1 MNSRLQK
8 PGIFAE
14 TMRGLETGLMVAH
27 IACFNLRTCEVFED
41 AKIVLSKPELNDYDQ
56 IPVLCDSRVVGV
68 LERASNP
75 HSGQVQEHMRT
86 LQETLLVSA
95 EGPLMSFIRV
105 ADKSLY
111 RLVVRTT
118 EICGIVTRSDLLK
131 LPVRLLVFGMITHL
145 ESLMADLIREECHG
159 DNQKWL
165 KYLSEGRQKK
175 IMDKQAWLKKQKA
188 DPELLELTE
197 FCDKRDIVRKLRGL
211 KSEFVKDL
219 KEVESLRNSLFHAG
233 EFTPD
238 DDGVRIFVKSLMKIE
253 LWIESLA

>member
-1 MNSRLQK
+1 MNSKLQR
-8 PGIFAE
+8 PRVFEE
-14 TMRGLETGLMVAH
+14 TMRGLETGLTVAH
-27 IACFNLRTCEVFED
+27 IACFSLRTCDIFEN
-41 AKIVLSKPELNDYDQ
+41 AKTVLSKPALDDYDQ

-68 LERASNP
+68 LERTSNP
-75 HSGQVQEHMRT
+75 QSGQVQEYMRT

-95 EGPLMSFIRV
+95 EGPLMSFIKV
-105 ADKSLY
+105 ADASFY
-111 RLVVRTT
+111 RLVVRAT

-145 ESLMADLIREECHG
+145 ESLMADFIREECPG

-165 KYLSEGRQKK
+165 RYLSEDRQRK
-175 IMDKQAWLKKQKA
+175 IIDKQAWLKKQKV

-219 KEVESLRNSLFHAG
+219 KEVESIRNSLFHAG
-233 EFTPD
+233 EFIPYD
-238 DDGVRIFVKSLMKIE
+238 NGVRTFVSCMMKIE
-253 LWIESLA
+253 LWIESLS